1 MIQMNI
7 CTCGFYLLINTLNM
21 LYKNWSGLECL
32 SDSLIFKLHLLTLKF
47 CGVYQRWLMSNHV
60 TLSLYFLHTLSYT
73 HTCGFVNVC
82 EIDKKEMWNMH
93 TCPWEISRGVC
104 IWDRKII
111 LLPTLCIS
119 QNHSHTKSGFGCV
132 CTCTVAVQ
140 MGVCGL

>member
-1 MIQMNI
+1 MFEWQFNFQI
-7 CTCGFYLLINTLNM
+7 TLTDSKI
-21 LYKNWSGLECL
+21 LWCL
-32 SDSLIFKLHLLTLKF
+32 SK
-47 CGVYQRWLMSNHV
+47 V
-60 TLSLYFLHTLSYT
+60 TDEQSCHSFIIFLHTLSYT

-111 LLPTLCIS
+111 LLLTLCIS

-140 MGVCGL
+140 MGVCGLWRFSLLILYIYMYCKWVWW